1 MDYLSQNIGRSIVKP
16 YNLPSLLFIHYE
28 SLVSLLALLFL
39 YIGSVRSGRLMMSF
53 PVFNVDPSVIKPSDS
68 VVGESPLAIGKK
80 ITNRIFYSLRKF
92 NKVQKQLENPA
103 KKEIVTLETRLV
115 DKASKRVICESLNP
129 ELKNTFAALEDMC
142 MDTEPAIEQEFE
154 KLAPRPLP
162 KKVKF
167 QTSEVD
173 VQCECSMPISTQ
185 ATEKVF
191 DKELVRVPKRSAI
204 NKIAKNKKLW
214 SVHSRLLNVLRVKCF
229 MKHRDHHL
237 IATLATEARNWLLR
251 EGHKCD
257 TAEDYAIYASAIQ
270 AAFLVSEEELMFRQ
284 TIKNKVNYDNMI
296 HLNKT
301 VSGDLGKVTRVLR
314 ENSLGGAL
322 LPNMRLKAKS
332 LEI

>member
-1 MDYLSQNIGRSIVKP
+1 
-16 YNLPSLLFIHYE
+16 
-28 SLVSLLALLFL
+28 
-39 YIGSVRSGRLMMSF
+39 MMSF
-53 PVFNVDPSVIKPSDS
+53 PVFDVNPSAITPSGS

-92 NKVQKQLENPA
+92 NKVQKQEIPA
-103 KKEIVTLETRLV
+103 KQPVKTLETRLV
-115 DKASKRVICESLNP
+115 DKASKRMICESLNP
-129 ELKNTFAALEDMC
+129 ELKNKFDALEDMC
-142 MDTEPAIEQEFE
+142 IDAEPVIEQEFSQ
-154 KLAPRPLP
+154 LAPRPIP
-162 KKVKF
+162 RKVTF
-167 QTSEVD
+167 ETSDVD

-204 NKIAKNKKLW
+204 NKIAKNKRLW

-237 IATLATEARNWLLR
+237 ISTLATEARNWLLR

-284 TIKNKVNYDNMI
+284 TIKNKVNYDNMV

-301 VSGDLGKVTRVLR
+301 VSGDLGKVTRVPR
-314 ENSLGGAL
+314 ENSIGGAL